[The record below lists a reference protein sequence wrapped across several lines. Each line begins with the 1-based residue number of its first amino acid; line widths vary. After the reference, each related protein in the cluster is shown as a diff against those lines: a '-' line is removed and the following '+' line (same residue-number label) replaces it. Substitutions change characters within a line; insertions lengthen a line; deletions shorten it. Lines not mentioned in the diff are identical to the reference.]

1 MTDAPKIS
9 AVATQQE
16 VADIVASFKDG
27 ASIDG
32 LMLLDAASKLDVMVA
47 EGAEITKP
55 LILGDDLLFVQP
67 DGTIIGLL
75 DGAKAEFALSA
86 EDLTIPSQNIIA
98 VALQQGAW
106 TTVADAVEVDLQV
119 LSTTVPGRDGGSGEQ
134 EQVLAGDPLNGL
146 PISPLLP
153 PTEYQFPELRD
164 RDVGADDG
172 GFGEPD
178 VQFGGAGLVS
188 LIETDSGLVMRFS
201 DFIEVIAGGADVG
214 EQITNVTMTLPGLPA
229 GAVANS
235 GSFSSNGG
243 TQTFTFNGTFA
254 QYTALEIT
262 LPADFST
269 ESRNDFTPGDL
280 TGTITATSNF
290 LGQAS
295 LDFPVTV
302 AQEGDLGFGASVLR
316 APETDAPVIF
326 RLSDGLT
333 PQSTDADGSETVTS
347 VSLELTGLP
356 AGAQVSTDGGTTY
369 ATVSGTYSFSGTLAQ
384 YEQLFVQLPADFSTS
399 NPGSTITATVQATT
413 NEGGNEIR
421 PMNLIVDATPDIVI
435 DLPPTI
441 TAVEDGN
448 GADGSGVTIDPT
460 PNAITDRI
468 FVEDIDGSEDATLV
482 EMVFTDLP
490 RGTVFSNGAFDPA
503 TSIWTGTMA
512 EANALTLDV
521 PGDYSGTFSSVITAT
536 NPEGSETATQSF
548 IVTPAGDVDV
558 NVTPI
563 VATETDAPV
572 VINPSASW
580 VVSVSDTDGSLP
592 AETLQ
597 TISLTLDDLPPG
609 VIVQNVP
616 AGSVSYDPAAGGTLT
631 FTGTPGEYDVM
642 RLVFPEDYSTVS
654 SPLASGVITG
664 TISGTSN
671 EGAGT
676 PAPVELTINAEGDVL
691 LDPIVIPTLIEEE
704 ALQSFALGD
713 VLNLRV
719 TDNDGSES
727 LSSVSVEI
735 TGLPAIDFTLANVSG
750 FGSNVSLVTSAAD
763 GTQTLL
769 ATFDTGNIQAAF
781 DGATINLPVDFS
793 TTNRSD
799 LNAGTTQ
806 SIAVSATAL
815 TDEGGQA
822 TAQSFVNVDFVDD
835 IDLNLALTITAEE
848 DGGVQ
853 NSSTGVRVPLNI
865 LIDITDDDGSE
876 TDVAGSPFS
885 AQVEIEFTDLP
896 SGASLTTGTL
906 NGPIWT
912 GTVDDARAL
921 EIDFPGDY
929 AGTTLANVTV
939 TTLEGAQ
946 SSPTAIVITPTPD
959 INISGEI
966 VATETD
972 SPVSVLFADFINL
985 TINPANETLAS
996 LVFTL
1001 PDLPLGTV
1009 AVDSTGQ
1016 PVGTFTP
1023 DGSGLLTFVFDS
1035 TVEPSVDPADI
1046 TLTFPTDFS
1055 SENPNLPLQA
1065 ELVVQSIQGGIL
1077 NAPVTAQIDVTVQAE
1092 GDVQIDVIGTA
1103 TFAETDAPIDL
1114 RPSDYLDPIATD
1126 ADGSESIQTVNVTF
1140 NALPAG
1146 TEFSTDGVNF
1156 TTAAFDLNFVGT
1168 LAEYDALVIRLPAD
1182 FSTQS
1187 PATTL
1192 TGTVIATT
1200 DEFGSASESFD
1211 VTFSAEGDLHLAG
1224 TGTVTLNE
1232 NDAPGAID
1240 LDATVQTPL
1249 DVRLADV
1256 LTATPTDADGSETIA
1271 RVIITLAD
1279 LPVDA
1284 QISLDGGATYALS
1297 ATPGSASFGVSS
1309 LADFEDV
1316 FLRLPDDFSTQ
1327 RPEGAITGT
1336 LNFITDEAI
1345 LNNETTPAPG
1355 TGNLAQPITIE
1366 VTPEAD
1372 VFISGVSSTVSE
1384 DLGTPIDLGLT
1395 AAITDQDGSETLS
1408 ALSVT
1413 FAGLPGNGPVE
1424 LSDGTLLTPTSNVW
1438 TGTALNDL
1446 SGLSI
1451 VRFPEH
1457 FSGVIDLTTTIVTN
1471 ETGPAGQSI
1480 STVVE
1485 VTPVAEPDI
1494 VLTVVPGP
1502 FVTAV
1507 GTDAFSVKEDAGEAT
1522 GRTSDDGFLLQ
1533 IDATTP
1539 DQDGSESLQT
1549 VVIENVPAGW
1559 LTAGD
1564 GAVDISRFASG
1575 GGDVASADVVGT
1587 TLTITLNPN
1596 VVSFNAQL
1604 QLIPLSDQD
1613 EDVATLTGGDLL
1625 ATVTS
1630 VDTAA
1635 GLPSDTAI
1643 ARDGVDVDLDAV
1655 VDDINLRTVDRNTNE
1670 NLGGRRIVDAGIT
1683 RLELQDT
1690 DGSESF
1696 TAVIFTVSVDT
1707 LSDNFDPASLNDLE
1721 LNFRGR
1727 DSFVDVARTDPV
1739 PGDNEI
1745 SIALTRP
1752 AGVSDADFASAIT
1765 GLRYSVPEKFSGVM
1779 TTRGEVFWKE
1789 TDTGDEEI
1797 DFVDNFGSEA
1807 FSTVVTVRP
1816 LTEATL
1822 DAGVFVVNTDF
1833 VTATSTDEV
1842 GATVV
1847 ARNNDAS
1854 DVDTTTLTLN
1864 ESTADSTGFGQTQAF
1879 LRLSALTPDT
1889 DGSEE
1894 LTEIVI
1900 SNIPS
1905 SWIGVAETT
1914 QNVTLTQSMFFD
1926 INGIGP
1932 IAQAEFDK
1940 IDTASYD
1947 ASTGA
1952 LTIAFLPDVTDFAGT
1967 VAVYPAL
1974 YEDYDVDRANG
1985 DPFTDDG
1992 NFFGADLNFAL
2003 TTTDGNTV
2011 TTSDVT
2017 ADLTV
2022 DVDVDPINNEA
2033 TVVAFPQG
2041 DEGLI
2046 DAAGG
2051 VFDFSFLPTID
2062 DVDGSETIISAVLRN
2077 VPNFLTVYV
2086 VDPANPT
2093 GPKIPALLT
2102 EINGDGTLDWSL
2114 NEDQWQGVEL
2124 RGVPEH
2130 FSGDIP
2136 ITVDIV
2142 TREANGGIGV
2152 TNLTT
2157 ATISIDPVADGGNPS
2172 ETFSTL
2178 EDQAVR
2184 VVLDGNIIDQ
2194 TPESP
2199 EIIEDAYTI
2208 FNVQPD
2214 SEGRLP
2220 LFFDGVPNQTGTTPA
2235 GDPIYSNLISP
2246 DASGVY
2252 NITAAQSPNLH
2263 VLPGQDSNE
2272 AVVFQVEVTYVESS
2286 VLPGTPD
2293 PDETTTGIGTVT
2305 INVEGVAD
2313 TPDVSVQDADPAA
2326 NAVGIDK
2333 TTINAVYDPSGTT
2346 DGIPNEDLAYAYAGF
2361 DDTPFQL
2368 VERLSDDAL
2377 RLGFNDPALT
2387 NTFDVADPLNGARD
2401 EILFADG
2408 DPDGSETLYYIIT
2421 DIPPEIRF
2429 VGGTPVD
2436 PSGET
2441 YLVTAAELATLTV
2454 VPNVAV
2460 NDPSYFNLTL
2470 NAIVTENDVDLSTV
2484 RQIGPGV
2491 GLQDVLNDIDGLTG
2505 GSVASS
2511 DFSIIIL
2518 PSGNAV
2524 GGGSCPPSD
2533 PRQLPIPELT
2543 FVGDAFEDTG
2553 NELKIQ
2559 LTEVP
2564 GQWESISDLSG
2575 STIGASGLGVSGDFG
2590 VGLTLPPGATL
2601 TSTTPGAVLF
2611 DPITGQYTIDFA
2623 ALGTD
2628 SSNPLLTAGTV
2639 TYTPPPHESS
2649 PANPFPAGDT
2659 FGTADPYDNLPD
2671 IQTTSVLNNFTC
2683 NTFTNDTGTMPVFV
2697 QPVVDGPT
2705 IAIGAPASALEDT
2718 AFSADITLSSA
2729 DEGERAT
2736 GDVIITLGGDPD
2748 ARLFDANGELTPD
2761 AGTGPGT
2768 GNPATFTLSPAA
2780 VASLEVR
2787 AAEHFSGPLDI
2798 TVTASSE
2805 DIDGSIASS
2814 TTTRTIDII
2823 PVADTPEFIYNPDQ
2837 TLTETGLPLVTDPTG
2852 ATPIVTIVEDKPIS
2866 FGDIFQTAQSPDQ
2879 DGSETASA
2887 VIGPLPDYVILVGAS
2902 GIIDN
2907 GDSTFTVPVSQLN
2920 ALTISLVDEHART
2933 PDSEDATI
2941 LPEIPVSV
2949 TINTLEL
2956 ANSDQNQGTTDF
2968 ILRVLPDAD
2977 KPTVQPSISPTGG
2990 AEDDGTQYDITLSAT
3005 SPDVHETIAFEVTLP
3020 AGSAL
3025 FVGGTPVTVPASG
3038 IVVIPGIPDPSFSG
3052 TGIGFIPA
3060 AQVSFVPPAD
3070 FAGDVAIDVVAIT
3083 TDESTTYNY
3092 TDTEL
3097 SDVANLNLAITATPD
3112 LTVTVTDPV
3121 VTLPETDAQVTFTPS
3136 ANVVLDITDTDGSEA
3151 IDSVTFEIS
3160 GVPAGT
3166 TYSTGAGDTAAS
3178 GTLVFTGTEAEFNA
3192 LVITF
3197 PTDFSTNGTPLV
3209 STVTATTNE
3218 GGNISESF
3226 DLAITGELDVAVN
3239 VTNTDLAQ
3247 QEGVDLLVA
3256 LGIDSQITDVQSTP
3270 SETLE
3275 TVVVTFDQPLP
3286 AGTLVSDGA
3295 LSANRSTLTFNRGPL
3310 SPADFAL
3317 AIAALSLTV
3326 PASFAG
3332 DITGTVS
3339 VTTNHGTAP
3348 DVPLA
3353 VNVNARPDIVAPV
3366 DVAPTFD
3373 QSQVVTFA
3381 DLLANA
3387 SDTTAMTIENITSPD
3402 PLVQISVVGTD
3413 VTITV
3418 PPGYVGTP
3426 VLEYEVVDSAPVP
3439 ARSSATANL
3448 DIDTLQMQDSGVTST
3463 GPDGVV
3469 RNLMTDVTG
3478 DASLG
3483 GTVAKGTNGDDA
3495 VEWLA
3500 TQREYAG
3507 ITEFQLMGGS
3517 DFIDLSGATG
3527 GFTIDGGAGNDVLQG
3542 SDGRDT
3548 LFGGAGDDIF
3558 VLASGPV
3565 TIADE
3570 IGDFE
3575 TGDQIDLTQVVN
3587 GVNSVAGRVS
3597 YDNTTG
3603 VLQVDGSD
3611 AFEVASSGGS
3621 VPAQVEVIFEDSV
3634 GAAQT
3639 AVV

>member
-9 AVATQQE
+9 SIATQQE

-27 ASIDG
+27 ASIEG

-47 EGAEITKP
+47 DGAEITKP

-75 DGAKAEFALSA
+75 DGAKANFALSA
-86 EDLTIPSQNIIA
+86 EDLTISSQNIVA

-164 RDVGADDG
+164 REVGADDG

-188 LIETDSGLVMRFS
+188 LVETDSGLVMRFS
-201 DFIEVIAGGADVG
+201 NFVEVIAGGADIG
-214 EQITNVTMTLPGLPA
+214 EQITNVTLTLPGLPA
-229 GAVANS
+229 GTVANN
-235 GSFSSNGG
+235 GSFSSNGA
-243 TQTFTFNGTFA
+243 TQTFTFNGTFE
-254 QYTALEIT
+254 QYNALEIT
-262 LPADFST
+262 LPIDFST

-280 TGTITATSNF
+280 TGTITASSNF

-302 AQEGDLGFGASVLR
+302 AEEGDLDFGASVLR
-316 APETDAPVIF
+316 APETDLPVVF
-326 RLSDGLT
+326 RLNDGLT
-333 PQSTDADGSETVTS
+333 PQSTDADGSESVLS
-347 VSLELTGLP
+347 VSVDLSGLP
-356 AGAQVSTDGGTTY
+356 AGARVSTDGGANYT
-369 ATVSGTYSFSGTLAQ
+369 AVSGTYSFSGTLAE
-384 YEQLFVQLPADFSTS
+384 YEQIFVELPADYSTT
-399 NPGSTITATVQATT
+399 NPGNTITATVQATT
-413 NEGGNEIR
+413 DEGGNEIR

-435 DLPPTI
+435 ALPPTI
-441 TAVEDGN
+441 NAIEDGN

-468 FVEDIDGSEDATLV
+468 FVEDIDGSEDATVV
-482 EMVFTDLP
+482 EMAFTDLP
-490 RGTVFSNGAFDPA
+490 GGTTFSNGSFDSA
-503 TSIWTGTMA
+503 TAIWTGTMA

-536 NPEGSETATQSF
+536 NPEGSETATQTF
-548 IVTPAGDVDV
+548 VVAPAGDVDI
-558 NVTPI
+558 NVSPI
-563 VATETDAPV
+563 VAAETDAPV

-580 VVSVSDTDGSLP
+580 TVSVSDTDGSSP
-592 AETLQ
+592 PETLQ
-597 TISLTLDDLPPG
+597 SVSLTLNDLPPG
-609 VIVQNVP
+609 VVVQNAP
-616 AGSVSYDPAAGGTLT
+616 AGSVTYDPAAGGVFT
-631 FTGTPGEYDVM
+631 FSGTPSEYALL
-642 RLVFPEDYSTVS
+642 RLVFPEDYSTES
-654 SPLASGVITG
+654 SPLASGVIEG
-664 TISGTSN
+664 TISGVSN
-671 EGAGT
+671 EGSAG
-676 PAPVELTINAEGDVL
+676 PVNVELRITPEGDVQI
-691 LDPIVIPTLIEEE
+691 DPIVIPTLTEEE
-704 ALQSFALGD
+704 FQQSFALGD
-713 VLNLRV
+713 VLDLKV

-750 FGSNVSLVTSAAD
+750 FGSSVSLATSPVD
-763 GTQTLL
+763 GTQTLT
-769 ATFDTGNIQAAF
+769 AVFDSGNIQAAF
-781 DGATINLPVDFS
+781 DAATISLPIDFS
-793 TTNRSD
+793 TANRSD
-799 LNAGTTQ
+799 LNAGMTQ
-806 SIAVSATAL
+806 SIAVSATAQ

-822 TAQSFVNVDFVDD
+822 TAQSFVNVDFVED
-835 IDLNLALTITAEE
+835 IDLTLALEITAEE
-848 DGGVQ
+848 DAGVQ
-853 NSSTGVRVPLNI
+853 NSSIGVRVPLNI
-865 LIDITDDDGSE
+865 LIDITDNDGSE

-885 AQVEIEFTDLP
+885 AEVTIEFTDLP

-906 NGPIWT
+906 IGANWT
-912 GTVDDARAL
+912 GTVDDARNL

-939 TTLEGAQ
+939 TTLEGVE

-972 SPVSVLFADFINL
+972 SPVSVLFSDFINL
-985 TINPANETLAS
+985 TINPANETLSS

-1001 PDLPLGTV
+1001 PDLPAGMV
-1009 AVDSTGQ
+1009 ALDGAGQ

-1023 DGSGLLTFVFDS
+1023 DGSGLFTFVFDS
-1035 TVEPSVDPADI
+1035 TAEPLVDPADI

-1065 ELVVQSIQGGIL
+1065 ELVVVSIQNGIL
-1077 NAPVTAQIDVTVQAE
+1077 NAPVTASIDVTIQPE
-1092 GDVQIDVIGTA
+1092 GDVQIDRIGTA
-1103 TFAETDAPIDL
+1103 DFAETDAPIDFK
-1114 RPSDYLDPIATD
+1114 PSDYLDPIATD
-1126 ADGSESIQTVNVTF
+1126 ADGSESVQLVSVTF
-1140 NALPAG
+1140 NALPTG
-1146 TEFSTDGVNF
+1146 TEFSIDGVNF
-1156 TTAAFDLNFVGT
+1156 TAAPFDLNFVGT

-1200 DEFGSASESFD
+1200 DEFGSANETFD
-1211 VTFSAEGDLHLAG
+1211 VTVSAEGDLQLIG
-1224 TGTVTLNE
+1224 TGTVTLSE

-1240 LDATVQTPL
+1240 LDGTVQTPQ

-1256 LTATPTDADGSETIA
+1256 LTASPTDADGSEEIS

-1284 QISLDGGATYALS
+1284 QISLDGGATFAPFG
-1297 ATPGSASFGVSS
+1297 TPGSANFEVSS
-1309 LADFEDV
+1309 LAEFEAV
-1316 FLRLPDDFSTQ
+1316 MLRLPDDFSTQ

-1336 LNFITDEAI
+1336 LNFITDEAN
-1345 LNNETTPAPG
+1345 LNSETTPAPG
-1355 TGNLAQPITIE
+1355 TGNLAQAITIE

-1372 VFISGVSSTVSE
+1372 VFIAGVDSVVIE

-1395 AAITDQDGSETLS
+1395 AAITDQDGSETLT

-1413 FAGLPGNGPVE
+1413 FTGLPTNGPVE
-1424 LSDGTLLTPTSNVW
+1424 LSDGTLLTATSNVW
-1438 TGTALNDL
+1438 TGTTLSDL

-1457 FSGVIDLTTTIVTN
+1457 FSGVIDLTTTVVTN
-1471 ETGPAGQSI
+1471 ETGPAGESV
-1480 STVVE
+1480 STTVE
-1485 VTPVAEPDI
+1485 VTPVAEPEI
-1494 VLTVVPGP
+1494 VLTVAPGA

-1507 GTDAFSVKEDAGEAT
+1507 GPDAFSVKEDAGEDT
-1522 GRTSDDGFLLQ
+1522 NRTSDDGFLLQ

-1539 DQDGSESLQT
+1539 DQDGSEALQQI
-1549 VVIENVPAGW
+1549 VIENVPAGW

-1564 GAVDISRFASG
+1564 GAVDASRFASG

-1596 VVSFNAQL
+1596 VVAFNAQL
-1604 QLIPLSDQD
+1604 QMIPLSDQD
-1613 EDVATLTGGDLL
+1613 EDVETLTGGDLL

-1630 VDTAA
+1630 IDTAA
-1635 GLPSDTAI
+1635 GLPSDTAT
-1643 ARDGVDVDLDAV
+1643 ARDGVDVNLDAV
-1655 VDDINLRTVDRNTNE
+1655 VDEINLQTRNRNTNE
-1670 NLGGRRIVDAGIT
+1670 NLGNRRVVDAGIT

-1696 TAVIFTVSVDT
+1696 TAVIFTVTVDT
-1707 LSDNFDPASLNDLE
+1707 LSDTFDPASLSDLV

-1765 GLRYSVPEKFSGVM
+1765 GLRYSVPQKFSGVL
-1779 TTRGEVFWKE
+1779 TTQGEVFWKE
-1789 TDTGDEEI
+1789 TETGDEEI
-1797 DFVDNFGSEA
+1797 DFVDNFGSAA

-1816 LTEATL
+1816 VTEATL
-1822 DAGVFVVNTDF
+1822 DAGVFVVDTDF
-1833 VTATSTDEV
+1833 VVAAGTDEV
-1842 GATVV
+1842 GAVATRANPTVE
-1847 ARNNDAS
+1847 
-1854 DVDTTTLTLN
+1854 DTTTLTLI
-1864 ESTADSTGFGQTQAF
+1864 ESTNDSTGEGQVQAF

-1894 LTEIVI
+1894 LTEIVV

-1914 QNVTLTQSMFFD
+1914 QNVTLNQSMFFN
-1926 INGIGP
+1926 ITGTGA

-1940 IDTASYD
+1940 IDTATYN
-1947 ASTGA
+1947 ANTGE
-1952 LTIAFLPDVTDFAGT
+1952 LTIVFLPDVTDFAGS

-2003 TTTDGNTV
+2003 TTRDGNTV
-2011 TTSDVT
+2011 TTSDLNV
-2017 ADLTV
+2017 DVTV
-2022 DVDVDPINNEA
+2022 DVDVDPVNNEA
-2033 TVVAFPQG
+2033 FVLAFPRG
-2041 DEGLI
+2041 NEAVI

-2051 VFDFSFLPTID
+2051 TFDFSFIPFIED
-2062 DVDGSETIISAVLRN
+2062 MDGSETIISAVLRN
-2077 VPNFLTVYV
+2077 IPNFLTVYV
-2086 VDPANPT
+2086 TDPANPS

-2124 RGVPEH
+2124 RGVPKH

-2136 ITVDIV
+2136 IAVDIV
-2142 TREANGGIGV
+2142 TLEANGSTGV
-2152 TNLTT
+2152 TNLST

-2172 ETFSTL
+2172 ETFRTL

-2208 FNVQPD
+2208 FNVQAD

-2220 LFFDGVPNQTGTTPA
+2220 LFFDGLPNQTGTTPA

-2246 DASGVY
+2246 DASGTY

-2286 VLPGTPD
+2286 VLPGTPG
-2293 PDETTTGIGTVT
+2293 PAETTTGIGTVT

-2313 TPDVSVQDADPAA
+2313 TPDVDVQDADPAA
-2326 NAVGIDK
+2326 TPGGIDK
-2333 TTINAVYDPSGTT
+2333 TTINAIYDPSGTT
-2346 DGIPNEDLAYAYAGF
+2346 DGVPNQDLAYAYAGF

-2368 VERLSDDAL
+2368 IERLSDDAL
-2377 RLGFNDPALT
+2377 QLGFNDPAVT
-2387 NTFDVADPLNGARD
+2387 NTFEAADPLTGARD
-2401 EILFADG
+2401 EILFTDG

-2429 VGGTPVD
+2429 VGGTPID
-2436 PSGET
+2436 ASGET
-2441 YLVTAAELATLTV
+2441 YLVTAAELATVTV

-2460 NDPSYFNLTL
+2460 SDPSYFNLTL
-2470 NAIVTENDVDLSTV
+2470 NAIVTENDVDLSSV

-2491 GLQDVLNDIDGLTG
+2491 DVQDVLNDIDGLTG
-2505 GSVASS
+2505 GSVTSS
-2511 DFSIIIL
+2511 DFSIIVL

-2524 GGGSCPPSD
+2524 GGGSCPPGD

-2564 GQWESISDLSG
+2564 GQWESIDDLSG
-2575 STIGASGLGVSGDFG
+2575 QPLGVDSLGVSGDFG

-2601 TSTTPGAVLF
+2601 TSSTPGAVLF

-2639 TYTPPPHESS
+2639 TYTPPPQESS
-2649 PANPFPAGDT
+2649 PSNPFPVGDT
-2659 FGTADPYDNLPD
+2659 FGTADPYDSLPD

-2683 NTFTNDTGTMPVFV
+2683 NSFSSQPGTMPVFV

-2736 GDVIITLGGDPD
+2736 GDVVITLGGDPD

-2768 GNPATFTLSPAA
+2768 GNPPTFTLSPNA
-2780 VASLEVR
+2780 VGTLEVR
-2787 AAEHFSGPLDI
+2787 AAEHFSGPLEI

-2805 DIDGSIASS
+2805 DIDGSVASN
-2814 TTTRTIDII
+2814 TTTQTIDII
-2823 PVADTPEFIYNPDQ
+2823 PVADAPEFVYNPDQ
-2837 TLTETGLPLVTDPTG
+2837 TATETGLPLVTDPTG
-2852 ATPIVTIVEDKPIS
+2852 TTPIVTIVEDKPIS
-2866 FGDIFQTAQSPDQ
+2866 FGEIFQTAQSPDQ

-2887 VIGPLPDYVILVGAS
+2887 VIGPLPDYVILSGAS

-2907 GDSTFTVPVSQLN
+2907 GDDTFTVPVSQLN

-2941 LPEIPVSV
+2941 LPEIPVSI

-2977 KPTVQPSISPTGG
+2977 KPTVQASISPTGG

-3005 SPDVHETIAFEVTLP
+3005 SPDVHETISFEVTLP
-3020 AGSAL
+3020 AGSEL

-3052 TGIGFIPA
+3052 PGIGFIPA
-3060 AQVSFVPPAD
+3060 GQVSFVPPAD
-3070 FAGDVAIDVVAIT
+3070 FAGDVSIDVVAIT
-3083 TDESTTYNY
+3083 TDESTTYSY

-3136 ANVVLDITDTDGSEA
+3136 SNVALDVTDTDGSES
-3151 IDSVTFEIS
+3151 IDSVTFEMS

-3166 TYSTGAGDTAAS
+3166 TYSVGAGDIAAS

-3197 PTDFSTNGTPLV
+3197 PTDFATNGTPLT

-3218 GGNISESF
+3218 GGNVSESF
-3226 DLAITGELDVAVN
+3226 DLDITGELDINVS

-3256 LGIDSQITDVQSTP
+3256 LGIDAQITDIQSTP

-3286 AGTLVSDGA
+3286 AGTLASDGA
-3295 LSANRSTLTFNRGPL
+3295 LSATRSTLTFARGAL

-3353 VNVNARPDIVAPV
+3353 ININARPDIVAPV
-3366 DVAPTFD
+3366 DVTPTFD

-3387 SDTTAMTIENITSPD
+3387 TDTSAMTVENITSPD

-3418 PPGYVGTP
+3418 PPGYLGTP

-3448 DIDTLQMQDSGVTST
+3448 DIDTLQMQDSGSVVT

-3469 RNLMTDVTG
+3469 RSLMTDVTG
-3478 DASLG
+3478 DATLG
-3483 GTVAKGTNGDDA
+3483 GTVAKGTNTDDA
-3495 VEWLA
+3495 VDWLA

-3517 DFIDLSGATG
+3517 DFIDLSGAAG
-3527 GFTIDGGAGNDVLQG
+3527 GFTIDGGAGNDILQG

-3548 LFGGAGDDIF
+3548 LLGGAGDDIF

-3570 IGDFE
+3570 IGDYGA
-3575 TGDQIDLTQVVN
+3575 GDQIDLSEVVN
-3587 GVNSVAGRVS
+3587 GVNSVGGRVS

-3603 VLQVDGSD
+3603 VLQVDGSN
-3611 AFEVASSGGS
+3611 AFEVASTGGGI
-3621 VPAQVEVIFEDSV
+3621 PAQVEVIFEDSA

-3639 AVV
+3639 AIV